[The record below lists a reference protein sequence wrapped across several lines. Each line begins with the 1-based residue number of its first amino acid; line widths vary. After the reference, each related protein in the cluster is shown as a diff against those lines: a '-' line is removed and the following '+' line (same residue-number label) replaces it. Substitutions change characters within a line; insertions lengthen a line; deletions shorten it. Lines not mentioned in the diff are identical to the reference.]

1 MSEHSKSKCEQPN
14 GKHVVPKKFTMPKSF
29 IQGSKP
35 KPEKLSDKEKITHQ
49 SKYFIRKAKKET
61 PFYKTGIS
69 RSPFN
74 FGDFTETGPG
84 RTKKQNESEVTSHTE
99 ENNASLGRS
108 TRQRKIDN
116 LKGKLKDVKAKTM
129 SLASKSEKTGDD
141 KEVAQKYH
149 ILSKRDQ
156 ASRIEKR
163 IARKEGRE
171 ERKAIRQSLKGKEN
185 RGERRKQIIE
195 SRQGQRKKVKSINN
209 PKSKVTKA
217 NNAKS
222 KTSITSFRD
231 EQQKKL
237 MSKQF

>member
-1 MSEHSKSKCEQPN
+1 MSKKS
-14 GKHVVPKKFTMPKSF
+14 
-29 IQGSKP
+29 
-35 KPEKLSDKEKITHQ
+35 
-49 SKYFIRKAKKET
+49 
-61 PFYKTGIS
+61 PFYKTGPLFYKPGAM
-69 RSPFN
+69 SPLN
-74 FGDFTETGPG
+74 
-84 RTKKQNESEVTSHTE
+84 NEVEVTDENTQSDASPATE
-99 ENNASLGRS
+99 ASNASLGRS

-116 LKGKLKDVKAKTM
+116 LKGKLTDVKAKTM
-129 SLASKSEKTGDD
+129 SLASQSKKTGDE
-141 KEVAQKYH
+141 KEVAQKYN

-171 ERKAIRQSLKGKEN
+171 KRKAIRQSLKGKEN

-209 PKSKVTKA
+209 PKSKVNKA
-217 NNAKS
+217 NNAES

-237 MSKQF
+237 MSSSGFLKLGRAPSSQSDTVTLSAGRNNKGYSSKK

>member
-1 MSEHSKSKCEQPN
+1 MSEHSKSKGEQPN

-69 RSPFN
+69 RSPF
-74 FGDFTETGPG
+74 
-84 RTKKQNESEVTSHTE
+84 
-99 ENNASLGRS
+99 NASLGRS

-222 KTSITSFRD
+222 KTSTNKGSNNYVKIYN
-231 EQQKKL
+231 QQGR
-237 MSKQF
+237 